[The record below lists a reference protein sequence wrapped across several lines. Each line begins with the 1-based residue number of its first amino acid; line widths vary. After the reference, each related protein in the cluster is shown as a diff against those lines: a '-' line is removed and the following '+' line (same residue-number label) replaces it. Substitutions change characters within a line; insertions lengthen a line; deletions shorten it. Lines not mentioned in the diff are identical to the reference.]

1 MFVFY
6 YHNQVQEPSLKE
18 KREILPDIGV
28 FIAMFSSTSDC
39 IYCMLNAL
47 SYSHIH
53 SFIHSIIHSIA
64 QSYVMH

>member
-6 YHNQVQEPSLKE
+6 YYNQVQEPSLKE

-28 FIAMFSSTSDC
+28 YIAMFSSTSDC

-53 SFIHSIIHSIA
+53 SFIQSFIQSLIH
-64 QSYVMH
+64 M